1 MPKTLEELESFRD
14 KLRHQLLE
22 IGDFQAGTIYPRF
35 RKCGKKNC
43 VCSQLGH
50 PGHGPQYLRTTAKGG
65 KNRAENLRI
74 GPELEKAVKEAQ
86 NYQRFVGLCRELVD
100 VNEQICKLRPL
111 REIRNQ
117 EELDSLKKKLQRQ
130 FAGKLRR
137 K

>member
-1 MPKTLEELESFRD
+1 MAVF
-14 KLRHQLLE
+14 
-22 IGDFQAGTIYPRF
+22 III
-35 RKCGKKNC
+35 
-43 VCSQLGH
+43 
-50 PGHGPQYLRTTAKGG
+50 PGNPVLDG

-74 GPELEKAVKEAQ
+74 GPELEKAVKEAE
-86 NYQRFVGLCRELVD
+86 NYQRFVSLCRELVD
-100 VNEQICKLRPL
+100 VNEQICKLRPV